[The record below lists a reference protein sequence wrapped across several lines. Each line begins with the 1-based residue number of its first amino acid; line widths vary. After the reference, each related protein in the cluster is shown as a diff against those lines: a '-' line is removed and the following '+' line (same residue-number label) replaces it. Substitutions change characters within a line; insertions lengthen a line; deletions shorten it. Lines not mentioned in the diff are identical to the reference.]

1 MKRITIREIL
11 IGAVASAYN
20 VSEECLKKVK
30 TYKLKQMME
39 EIANQ

>member
-11 IGAVASAYN
+11 IGAVASTYD

-30 TYKLKQMME
+30 TIKLKEMME
-39 EIANQ
+39 HKI